1 MKLGRLE
8 VKASRWPW
16 MPLEPHWSYGSNAPA
31 RYGWG
36 SVPGMGRFGGGWQ
49 YKLGV
54 TIGGRTMT
62 RGVVMKLAGDTTR
75 QTSSHLGQMSPGPM
89 KTT

>member
-16 MPLEPHWSYGSNAPA
+16 MPLEQHWSHGSDAPA

-36 SVPGMGRFGGGWQ
+36 TVPGMGRFGGGWQ

-54 TIGGRTMT
+54 TAGGRT
-62 RGVVMKLAGDTTR
+62 VMLDLLFGSIRIVWAR
-75 QTSSHLGQMSPGPM
+75 PS
-89 KTT
+89 